1 MYKGISWAQ
10 TQCKPILQQPDF
22 LVDLQSLRW
31 TNFPWTESSFL
42 RGQLDQTAGLRGLAC
57 TFAPGIPSGLMIS
70 RGSPKKKYVLSKW
83 QSSVTGTYWNNCWSN
98 LMIWVSQHFWNPPC
112 GYCLSSIQLAA
123 DSTWSGWKRRSNSLK
138 RLCGLRWIWNGN
150 PHFGIG
156 NHP

>member
-70 RGSPKKKYVLSKW
+70 RGSPKKNMFF
-83 QSSVTGTYWNNCWSN
+83 QSDKVQCLEHTGT
-98 LMIWVSQHFWNPPC
+98 IVGQ
-112 GYCLSSIQLAA
+112 
-123 DSTWSGWKRRSNSLK
+123 T
-138 RLCGLRWIWNGN
+138 
-150 PHFGIG
+150 
-156 NHP
+156 